1 MIRLT
6 VRRIR
11 SWMSKAD
18 VYLNSWYS
26 RQWSHSTRINFSK
39 YIPNDNL
46 KYHLEKKISQQV
58 FMKMKVIHMTS
69 VTSVFEIIVT
79 FIQFFLEKMDESLKQ
94 WKELPLNQNT
104 KWRHFPAPEPSNF
117 KKFIPLVIRDTNQ
130 PCAPR
135 PSRVLRTA
143 HSCSNLQT
151 APDLRVRN
159 PGLTLWLGYWLQ
171 VIHGNLVSVSSSVR
185 GITPQASPERWKERL
200 K

>member
-1 MIRLT
+1 
-6 VRRIR
+6 
-11 SWMSKAD
+11 
-18 VYLNSWYS
+18 
-26 RQWSHSTRINFSK
+26 
-39 YIPNDNL
+39 
-46 KYHLEKKISQQV
+46 
-58 FMKMKVIHMTS
+58 MKMKVIHMTS

-79 FIQFFLEKMDESLKQ
+79 FTQFFLEKMDESLKQ

-104 KWRHFPAPEPSNF
+104 KWRHSPAPEPSNF

-200 K
+200 KYCVHQRLRQRRTRRATDRHMWPMNLTLQNKRLLVKILFSLLIVFLKCWS

>member
-6 VRRIR
+6 IRRIR

-26 RQWSHSTRINFSK
+26 CQWSHATRINFSK

-46 KYHLEKKISQQV
+46 KYHLEKNQPTGFYENESHTHDICHISVRDNSNVHTV
-58 FMKMKVIHMTS
+58 FSEKV
-69 VTSVFEIIVT
+69 
-79 FIQFFLEKMDESLKQ
+79 DESLKQ

-104 KWRHFPAPEPSNF
+104 KWRHSPAPEPSNF
-117 KKFIPLVIRDTNQ
+117 KKYIPLVIRDTNQ

-159 PGLTLWLGYWLQ
+159 PGLMLWLGYWLQ

-185 GITPQASPERWKERL
+185 GIMPQASPKRCKND
-200 K
+200 